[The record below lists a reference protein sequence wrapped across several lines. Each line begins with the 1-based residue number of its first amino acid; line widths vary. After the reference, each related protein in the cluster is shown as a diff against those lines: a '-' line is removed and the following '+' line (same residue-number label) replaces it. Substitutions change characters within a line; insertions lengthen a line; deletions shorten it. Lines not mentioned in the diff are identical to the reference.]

1 MKNKRICFV
10 EVECIDINGIKQMK
24 RLDGLAI
31 KGTVSRKAGEVQAE
45 ANLQIANLNKSTIE
59 YLTTYTTPYF
69 NPKTKKKINIYAG
82 YEQTGYGRI
91 FSGDITEAI
100 TQDNPDIWLNIKAKS
115 LYYQQRVPVSYG
127 VNNTTIRELGE
138 SIANQ
143 LGLPFDYQAT
153 STKTI
158 DNFDLVGSKGDL
170 IKEFNKL
177 EDVTMFEDNGIL
189 RVIDKKAVAL
199 TGKIKLISYE
209 TGLIGDFEPD
219 QYGVKFKTLLD
230 PSDYCGRWVQTK
242 SIKLKG
248 TNGLYQIYTI
258 DFDFAS
264 REQQFY
270 SKIYARTS
278 GNFNKQ

>member
-1 MKNKRICFV
+1 MKNKRVCFV

-24 RLDGLAI
+24 RLEGLAI
-31 KGTVSRKAGEVQAE
+31 KGTVSRKAGTVQSE
-45 ANLQIANLNKSTIE
+45 ANLQIANLNQSTIE

-82 YEQTGYGRI
+82 YEQTGWGRI
-91 FSGDITEAI
+91 FSGDITEALP
-100 TQDNPDIWLNIKAKS
+100 QDMPDVWLHVKAKS
-115 LYYQQRVPVSYG
+115 LYYEQRVPVSYG
-127 VNNTTIRELGE
+127 VNNTTIKELGQ

-143 LGLPFDYQAT
+143 LGLSFDWQAT

-189 RVIDKKAVAL
+189 RVIDKKAAAPN
-199 TGKIKLISYE
+199 GKVKLISLD
-209 TGLIGDFEPD
+209 TGLIGNIEPD
-219 QYGVKFKTLLD
+219 QYGIKFKTLLD
-230 PSDYCGRWVQTK
+230 PSDYCGRWIQTK
-242 SIKLKG
+242 SLKLKG
-248 TNGLYQIYTI
+248 TNGLYQIYSI

-278 GNFNKQ
+278 STFNEK

>member
-1 MKNKRICFV
+1 MHNKRICFA
-10 EVECIDINGIKQMK
+10 EVECIDINGVKQLK
-24 RLDGLAI
+24 RLEGLAI
-31 KGTVSRKAGEVQAE
+31 KGTVSRKAGTVQSE
-45 ANLQIANLNKSTIE
+45 ANVQIANLNKQTIE

-82 YEQTGYGRI
+82 YTQTGWGRI

-100 TQDNPDIWLNIKAKS
+100 PKDIPDIWLNIKAKS
-115 LYYQQRVPVSYG
+115 LYYEQRVPVSYG
-127 VNNTTIRELGE
+127 AGNITIRELGE

-143 LGLPFDYQAT
+143 LGLPYDYRAT
-153 STKTI
+153 SQKTI
-158 DNFDLVGSKGDL
+158 DSFDLVGSKGDL

-177 EDVTMFEDNGIL
+177 EDVTMFEDNGVL
-189 RVIDKKAVAL
+189 RVIDKKAAAPNGRV
-199 TGKIKLISYE
+199 KLISLD
-209 TGLIGDFEPD
+209 TGLIGEVEPD
-219 QYGVKFKTLLD
+219 QYGIKFKTLLD

-258 DFDFAS
+258 DFDFSS

-278 GNFNKQ
+278 SKYNAK